1 MYHGCLTNCLA
12 MKQKVIFPSINK
24 GNRILTDYYK
34 KCMRKVFGDRKG
46 HFGTQS
52 SSSVIEDRSLTQ
64 EFREM
69 SKLTWERPV
78 VSVVVAV
85 GNGSV
90 LRTAPQS
97 SITPEFNHLQ
107 YGVCGHNSS
116 QTKWVFSFDKKI
128 QLPFLLHGQPSRS
141 TSSYWVNNTEFSRK
155 CVFQR
160 QYRNLFI
167 SFYMR
172 RTLKSGVRDL
182 CQVVKLLLS

>member
-24 GNRILTDYYK
+24 GNSILTDYYTRF
-34 KCMRKVFGDRKG
+34 MRKVFGDRKG

-69 SKLTWERPV
+69 SKLSWERPV

-90 LRTAPQS
+90 LHAAPQS
-97 SITPEFNHLQ
+97 SITLEFNHLQ
-107 YGVCGHNSS
+107 HGVCEHNSS
-116 QTKWVFSFDKKI
+116 QTKWAFSFDKKI

-141 TSSYWVNNTEFSRK
+141 TPSYWVNNTDFSRK

-167 SFYMR
+167 SLM
-172 RTLKSGVRDL
+172 
-182 CQVVKLLLS
+182 LSIQKATEVEDEMDSEI